1 MMWLGGCTM
10 INVMTTEEVSNPY
23 TGQTV
28 RVQKRYL
35 TWEKGVSSG
44 ILMGLIGTTSA
55 LLKEM

>member
-1 MMWLGGCTM
+1 MWLGGCSM
-10 INVMTTEEVSNPY
+10 INLITTEEYPDPY
-23 TGQTV
+23 TGQPV

-35 TWEKGVSSG
+35 TWEKGVAGG

>member
-1 MMWLGGCTM
+1 M
-10 INVMTTEEVSNPY
+10 INLITTEEYPDPY
-23 TGQTV
+23 TGQPV

-35 TWEKGVSSG
+35 TWEKGVAGG